1 MVNKRNI
8 RKIVFICLYVLY
20 MTILVVEGKKSVMMI
35 FILVDRRFVNIFNL
49 IKIKLYEFLSIIF
62 MFDIMFF
69 LICRC
74 NYIDYTCKLFLFV
87 GFFCL

>member
-69 LICRC
+69 LIRIR
-74 NYIDYTCKLFLFV
+74 NYIDDTC
-87 GFFCL
+87 